1 MAKNLWKGK
10 RGAQEDV
17 HREEEETYPSAQADY
32 VSVGE
37 TLRNRRE
44 ERGEDLRYVA
54 QILRI
59 RYPYLKAI
67 EDGHPDELPGPT
79 YAVGFVRTYADHLDL
94 PSEELVQRFKEE
106 AANLQARADLHFPAP
121 IPEGKI
127 PSGAVLVI
135 AVVLAAAVYGG
146 WIYLSSQEQQ
156 VAEIVPQL
164 PNRISEIIKGDSSAA
179 AKSDAQDTSTGMST
193 GTPADQPQQG
203 MTAAATP
210 ASPAPVEDKAAED
223 KAAIAAETPAAAP
236 AGRDTATDS
245 TAAAEPAKTPAPE
258 TAATPTESGGQSAVA
273 AVQPEPRSEASI
285 PAPPGG
291 ETGSAAAQASSTS
304 SGTTPE
310 TDTTASAGVDSESTA
325 EPTADADRAPP
336 KTYGEENGNARIV
349 IHAAADSWVEVRD
362 SGTDE
367 LLLTR
372 VLFKGDKYFVPDRT
386 GLTLLTGNAGGL
398 RIVVDG
404 SDVPPIGPLGA
415 VRRNVLLEPTPLLSG
430 NAARRSDSGSIRTES
445 QTSEGDF
452 QAQ

>member
-10 RGAQEDV
+10 RGAQDDV
-17 HREEEETYPSAQADY
+17 RREEEETFPSVEADY
-32 VSVGE
+32 VSVGD
-37 TLRNRRE
+37 TLRIRRE

-79 YAVGFVRTYADHLDL
+79 YAVGFVRTYADHLGL
-94 PSEELVQRFKEE
+94 PSEELVQQFKEE

-135 AVVLAAAVYGG
+135 AVVLAAAVYAG

-164 PNRISEIIKGDSSAA
+164 PNRISEIIKGDNGDSGDPNAA
-179 AKSDAQDTSTGMST
+179 AKPDLADK
-193 GTPADQPQQG
+193 PAGPPQTN

-210 ASPAPVEDKAAED
+210 ASPKPANGDTET
-223 KAAIAAETPAAAP
+223 AAETPATP
-236 AGRDTATDS
+236 PQQS
-245 TAAAEPAKTPAPE
+245 TPAPE
-258 TAATPTESGGQSAVA
+258 SATAAAPGQPSEPESAAVPAVEAGQSEVASVAPETRPETRTMESIPTPPGGDTASTGSEASAEPSDATPRPEPTESASVESETTTEPSA
-273 AVQPEPRSEASI
+273 E
-285 PAPPGG
+285 
-291 ETGSAAAQASSTS
+291 
-304 SGTTPE
+304 
-310 TDTTASAGVDSESTA
+310 
-325 EPTADADRAPP
+325 ADRAPP
-336 KTYGEENGNARIV
+336 KTYGGENNDARII

-362 SGTDE
+362 SATDE

-372 VLFKGDKYFVPDRT
+372 VLFKGDKYLVPDRD

-404 SDVPPIGPLGA
+404 SAAPPIGPLGA
-415 VRRNVLLEPTPLLSG
+415 VRRNVVLEPSPLLSG
-430 NAARRSDSGSIRTES
+430 NAARRSDGNSIRTDS

-452 QAQ
+452 QSQ

>member
-1 MAKNLWKGK
+1 MAKNLWKG
-10 RGAQEDV
+10 RHGAQEEV
-17 HREEEETYPSAQADY
+17 RREEEETFPSAPTDY
-32 VSVGE
+32 VSVGD

-67 EDGHPDELPGPT
+67 EDGQPDELPGPT

-135 AVVLAAAVYGG
+135 AVVLAAAVYAG
-146 WIYLSSQEQQ
+146 WIYLSSQEKQ

-164 PNRISEIIKGDSSAA
+164 PNRISEIIKGDPDASNAAGKVDNAPKPAETQPSS
-179 AKSDAQDTSTGMST
+179 
-193 GTPADQPQQG
+193 

-210 ASPAPVEDKAAED
+210 ASPAPVQDTSETASGTPAATAPESNPATD
-223 KAAIAAETPAAAP
+223 QPAAMEPEKPPMPASSETPAE
-236 AGRDTATDS
+236 S
-245 TAAAEPAKTPAPE
+245 T
-258 TAATPTESGGQSAVA
+258 GQSEVA
-273 AVQPEPRSEASI
+273 AIQPEPRSEASI
-285 PAPPGG
+285 PAPPGS
-291 ETGSAAAQASSTS
+291 ETEPSGAAA
-304 SGTTPE
+304 P
-310 TDTTASAGVDSESTA
+310 SESPEAAPQPTESA
-325 EPTADADRAPP
+325 SVDTESTPKSTTEPSADEDRAPP
-336 KTYGEENGNARIV
+336 KTYGEENSGARIV

-362 SGTDE
+362 STTDE

-372 VLFKGDKYFVPDRT
+372 VLFKGDRYLVPDRE

-415 VRRNVLLEPTPLLSG
+415 VRRNVALEPTPLLSG
-430 NAARRSDSGSIRTES
+430 NAARRTDGNSIPTQS
-445 QTSEGDF
+445 QTSEGGF
-452 QAQ
+452 QSQ